1 MARRR
6 RGRSWAGT
14 QLVMRLGNPESTR
27 WATELLGRAE
37 VEEHRSSQSLDSD
50 EMTDKGSLSTM
61 R

>member
-1 MARRR
+1 
-6 RGRSWAGT
+6 
-14 QLVMRLGNPESTR
+14 MRLGNPESTR